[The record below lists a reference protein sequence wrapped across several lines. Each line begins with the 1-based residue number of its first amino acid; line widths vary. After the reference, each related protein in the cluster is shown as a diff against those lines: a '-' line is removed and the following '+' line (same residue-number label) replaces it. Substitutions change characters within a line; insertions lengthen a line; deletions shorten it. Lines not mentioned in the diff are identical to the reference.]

1 MVYTRRKVILITY
14 FLVILIKTNVNKV
27 STNVYAYKQEIF
39 YGTKKAQHF
48 FFVIFLIFIQSNF
61 KVRLSKD
68 RCRIKAGR
76 NIYFSYKN
84 KEEGSKK
91 WFKH

>member
-39 YGTKKAQHF
+39 YKKSTLF
-48 FFVIFLIFIQSNF
+48 LCVIFLIFIQTNF

-68 RCRIKAGR
+68 RCRIKAGKKL
-76 NIYFSYKN
+76 YF
-84 KEEGSKK
+84 
-91 WFKH
+91 FL